1 MSLGR
6 QKKCKTCDSKKT
18 HFSWMCISSLNSQG
32 KYSCQRARVQE
43 LHQRLHF
50 WQKCSTK
57 SAIAILHRICCIE
70 TLRAV
75 WRAKTRCT
83 RTFPIQKM
91 QYAKSKGNKNV
102 LFAHNSQSEI
112 LISERLQLAKK
123 DLQRIARNLYTKSE
137 REFSLWCLCNLFFF
151 LCAKVARL
159 YFVHIP
165 ISLRCDAQKKKT

>member
-1 MSLGR
+1 M
-6 QKKCKTCDSKKT
+6 
-18 HFSWMCISSLNSQG
+18 
-32 KYSCQRARVQE
+32 
-43 LHQRLHF
+43 HF

-123 DLQRIARNLYTKSE
+123 DLQRIARNLFTKSE
-137 REFSLWCLCNLFFF
+137 REFSLWCLCNLFF
-151 LCAKVARL
+151 CVRRL
-159 YFVHIP
+159 LVYILFTFQY
-165 ISLRCDAQKKKT
+165 RFDAMHKKRKRILKIVLFFY